1 MKGWNNEIKWI
12 FYSIAIP
19 TVINEK
25 LRHTKEYIKEPK
37 LSRGTSNSIDTL
49 PKHAVELKKNHDVSK
64 GFV

>member
-1 MKGWNNEIKWI
+1 MNLLFNS
-12 FYSIAIP
+12 Y
-19 TVINEK
+19 TNCDNEK

-49 PKHAVELKKNHDVSK
+49 PNHAVELKKNHDVSK